1 MPDTFAITIA
11 LIILSTIVVAFFRG
25 RSKDKCL
32 MDFSKDMVTLE
43 KRNGKIIW
51 GKLRVENTGLE
62 LIYSTRYKNENGHL
76 ETSYI
81 LYKNEYPDIQ
91 ALIRYYDE
99 LSEEDKR
106 EREEELKK
114 VYHPTALRRG
124 RRRIRNFFNM
134 VKDSVLEV
142 ANLLLGRAQRM
153 VPAGGML
160 LSKDK
165 YTSRIK
171 QQFVS
176 FLGGSFEPLL
186 ERHIGKKVVLQLT
199 RGDKIFEYPGVL
211 KEYTAEFI
219 QVMDVEYKMKE
230 EQLSRKADLIVPRAY
245 GIIRH
250 LGE

>member
-1 MPDTFAITIA
+1 MPDTFAITIVVI
-11 LIILSTIVVAFFRG
+11 LLSTIVVAFFKG

-32 MDFSKDMVTLE
+32 KDFSEDMVTLE
-43 KRNGKIIW
+43 GKNGKMIW

-62 LIYSTRYKNENGHL
+62 LVYPTRHKNKNGHV

-81 LYKNEYPDIQ
+81 LYKNEYPNIQ
-91 ALIRYYDE
+91 VLIRYYDE
-99 LSEEDKR
+99 LSEQGKK

-114 VYHPTALRRG
+114 VYHPRALRRF
-124 RRRIRNFFNM
+124 RRRIRNFFNT
-134 VKDSVLEV
+134 VKDSILEV

-153 VPAGGML
+153 VPAGGVL
-160 LSKDK
+160 LSQNK
-165 YTSRIK
+165 YTSQVK

-176 FLGGSFEPLL
+176 FLGVSFEPLL
-186 ERHIGKKVVLQLT
+186 ERHIGKRVVLQLN
-199 RGDKIFEYPGVL
+199 RGNKIFEYPGVL

-219 QVMDVEYKMKE
+219 QVMDVDYKAKE
-230 EQLSRKADLIVPRAY
+230 DQPSRKVDLIVPRAY